1 MMEKSIACM
10 VLCALMSLS
19 SAQAVTVKKEFMPGL
34 NAADEITN
42 DTASEQVET
51 KVEEM
56 LSSEETKAQSAAD
69 DVAEKGLF
77 KAFDEQAVSAEPV
90 EMTDTG
96 HKNIVTRLDEL
107 TKKRASAVSK
117 SRAVQRAVT
126 YKVRGKRYTTLADSD
141 GFVQTGRASWYGKR
155 FHGRKTASGERF
167 DMNALTAAH
176 KELPLGT
183 KVEVINNENGKRVVV
198 TVNDRGP
205 FHGNRVI
212 DLSRAAASQLGVIR
226 KGTANVTIRAL

>member
-1 MMEKSIACM
+1 MMRNSISYIVLGALISLSNVQAETTEKVVMPSFDIAVNSDAAVAPLTPPQAEEVGAEKS
-10 VLCALMSLS
+10 S
-19 SAQAVTVKKEFMPGL
+19 
-34 NAADEITN
+34 
-42 DTASEQVET
+42 
-51 KVEEM
+51 
-56 LSSEETKAQSAAD
+56 
-69 DVAEKGLF
+69 DVASNETQASLF
-77 KAFDEQAVSAEPV
+77 KEYDQLAVAAKPV
-90 EMTDTG
+90 EKTAEG
-96 HKNIVTRLDEL
+96 HSNIVTRLDEIQ
-107 TKKRASAVSK
+107 RSASHPSAVSK
-117 SRAVQRAVT
+117 SRAVQRAAS

-183 KVEVINNENGKRVVV
+183 KIEVINNSNGKSVVV

-205 FHGNRVI
+205 FHGNRVL
-212 DLSRAAASQLGVIR
+212 DLSKEAARQLGVIQ

>member
-1 MMEKSIACM
+1 MMRNSISYI
-10 VLCALMSLS
+10 VLGALISLS
-19 SAQAVTVKKEFMPGL
+19 NVQAETTQKMAMPSFDV
-34 NAADEITN
+34 AVE
-42 DTASEQVET
+42 ASESVASLTSPQIIEAAAKKT
-51 KVEEM
+51 
-56 LSSEETKAQSAAD
+56 STDAQD
-69 DVAEKGLF
+69 
-77 KAFDEQAVSAEPV
+77 DEQASLFKGYDKLAIASEPAEKTA
-90 EMTDTG
+90 EG
-96 HKNIVTRLDEL
+96 HRNIVTRLDEL
-107 TKKRASAVSK
+107 QISAARPSAVSK
-117 SRAVQRAVT
+117 SRAVQRASS

-183 KVEVINNENGKRVVV
+183 KIEVTNNANGRSVVV

-205 FHGNRVI
+205 FHGNRVL
-212 DLSRAAASQLGVIR
+212 DLSKEAAKQLGVIQ